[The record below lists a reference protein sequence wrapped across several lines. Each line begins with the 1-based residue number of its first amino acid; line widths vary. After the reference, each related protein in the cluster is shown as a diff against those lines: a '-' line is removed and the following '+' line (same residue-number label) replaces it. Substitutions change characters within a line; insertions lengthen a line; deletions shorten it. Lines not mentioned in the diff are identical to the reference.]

1 MDMRLR
7 EQVKA
12 RGQVKVQEAPLVGD
26 LVPAPEKVLAMQVVG
41 QAQQEGFLGEIAAMV
56 KHADT
61 GLFNLPG

>member
-7 EQVKA
+7 AQVKA

>member
-1 MDMRLR
+1 MRLR

-12 RGQVKVQEAPLVGD
+12 RDQVKVQEAPPVGD
-26 LVPAPEKVLAMQVVG
+26 LVPAPEKALEMQVVG
-41 QAQQEGFLGEIAAMV
+41 QAQREGFLVEIAAMV